1 MGLRERSS
9 GVLGR
14 EDIQMGLYMRR
25 YSCTFIAQADSLY
38 LADTAIDEVQSA
50 MEVAAR
56 EGLETE
62 AEVRIIGEFDDLTK
76 ELREDE

>member
-1 MGLRERSS
+1 
-9 GVLGR
+9 
-14 EDIQMGLYMRR
+14 MGLYVRR
-25 YSCTFIAQADSLY
+25 YSCTFIVQADSVY

-56 EGLETE
+56 EGLKTE